1 MDSIV
6 HPNSALELLNLQI
19 DSGRSS
25 NDSVISG
32 LSQDLS
38 RRRLLAAA
46 ASATLLGTAGRA
58 FAQANPTGPVR
69 MVHGY
74 TVGTVPDILG
84 RLIGPSLGTR
94 LGTQVLVDARPGAS
108 EKIAAGH
115 VSQARPD
122 GLTVYLMTGGLTV
135 VSATDRSLQLDL
147 LKDLS
152 YIGMISAYPLTF
164 NVSSASPFRTVK
176 DLIDGARAR
185 PGKISYGSV
194 GIGTTLH
201 LAMELFCSMAG
212 ISMHHVP
219 YKGLAAQTDM
229 LAGVID
235 MAVGTT
241 VGLDPL
247 LKDGRVRALCVSSPT
262 RWTGFDNVPA
272 LSETVPGFDVVTWTA
287 MAAPPSLP
295 AAIQTRLSN
304 ALTDTLKEPDL
315 RAKIEASGPLVRT
328 NSPNE
333 MRSLVEANVQ
343 KWRKVAKDANIELS

>member
-1 MDSIV
+1 
-6 HPNSALELLNLQI
+6 
-19 DSGRSS
+19 
-25 NDSVISG
+25 
-32 LSQDLS
+32 
-38 RRRLLAAA
+38 
-46 ASATLLGTAGRA
+46 
-58 FAQANPTGPVR
+58 
-69 MVHGY
+69 
-74 TVGTVPDILG
+74 
-84 RLIGPSLGTR
+84 
-94 LGTQVLVDARPGAS
+94 
-108 EKIAAGH
+108 
-115 VSQARPD
+115 
-122 GLTVYLMTGGLTV
+122 LMTGGLTV

-164 NVSSASPFRTVK
+164 NVPSASPFRTVK

-247 LKDGRVRALCVSSPT
+247 LKDGRVRALCVTSPT

-287 MAAPPSLP
+287 MAAPPTLP

-328 NSPNE
+328 NSPTE
-333 MRSLVEANVQ
+333 MRNLVEANVQ

>member
-1 MDSIV
+1 MDSIK
-6 HPNSALELLNLQI
+6 
-19 DSGRSS
+19 
-25 NDSVISG
+25 
-32 LSQDLS
+32 
-38 RRRLLAAA
+38 RRRLLTAA
-46 ASATLLGTAGRA
+46 ASTTLLGATGQTLAQSSAG
-58 FAQANPTGPVR
+58 GPVR

-74 TVGTVPDILG
+74 TPGTVPDILG
-84 RLIGPSLGTR
+84 RLISPSLSTR
-94 LGTQVLVDARPGAS
+94 LGTSVVVDARPGAS
-108 EKIAAGH
+108 EKIAVGH
-115 VSQARPD
+115 VTLAKPD
-122 GLTVYLMTGGLTV
+122 GHTLYLMTGGLTV
-135 VSATDRSLQLDL
+135 VSATDRSLQIDL

-164 NVSSASPFRTVK
+164 NVPASSPFRTVK
-176 DLIDGARAR
+176 DLIDAAKAR

-201 LAMELFCSMAG
+201 LAMELFSSMAG
-212 ISMHHVP
+212 ISLHHVP
-219 YKGLAAQTDM
+219 YKGMAAQTDM

-247 LKDGRVRALCVSSPT
+247 LKDGRVRALCVTSPT
-262 RWTGFDNVPA
+262 RWVGFDNVPA
-272 LSETVPGFDVVTWTA
+272 LAETIPGFDVVTWTA

-315 RAKIEASGPLVRT
+315 RSKIEASGPLVRT
-328 NSPNE
+328 NSPTE
-333 MRSLVEANVQ
+333 MRNRVEADVQ